1 VHTSAPHLLA
11 SNRRGI
17 VIALPGRR
25 MTISRPLR
33 VAAAGVV
40 LAAGIGVAG
49 CARLGGP
56 MAPDSI
62 ATDASTIAASTAF
75 CVDEVNRLR
84 ATAGLP
90 ALSRSSAIDE
100 FSTDAAKVDGE
111 AHEAH
116 TYFRM
121 TNGGN
126 GTARA
131 ENMIPWWKASQYGSV
146 RTIIRQG
153 LQTMWQEGPGGSHYE
168 NMKGGYSEIGCGV
181 YVSPVGE
188 VTVSQDFR

>member
-1 VHTSAPHLLA
+1 
-11 SNRRGI
+11 
-17 VIALPGRR
+17 
-25 MTISRPLR
+25 MTISLPLR
-33 VAAAGVV
+33 LAAAVVV
-40 LAAGIGVAG
+40 LSSGIGAAG
-49 CARLGGP
+49 CAQLAGP
-56 MAPDSI
+56 VSPDSI

-90 ALSRSSAIDE
+90 ALTRSGRIDE
-100 FSTDAAKVDGE
+100 FSTDAAKVDGQ

-126 GTARA
+126 GTAHA

-153 LQTMWQEGPGGSHYE
+153 LATMWQEGPGGSHYE
-168 NMKGGYSEIGCGV
+168 NMKGGYSEMGCGV
-181 YVSPVGE
+181 YVSPAGE